1 MCVNRGE
8 EEIERRRKRSNSKTD
23 GRTRHHMTMH
33 DVSGQGKYVNGA
45 RLIAGEPDKTFGWEV
60 TMGKNGI
67 SKTAEKVDKPD
78 RY

>member
-1 MCVNRGE
+1 
-8 EEIERRRKRSNSKTD
+8 
-23 GRTRHHMTMH
+23 MTMH